1 MARYNIEE
9 IVAEETRERIRAKL
23 IRENKLCAEISKLY
37 ELIQPMIAN
46 IESQVTTKQ
55 ESA

>member
-9 IVAEETRERIRAKL
+9 IVAEETRERIRSNL

-37 ELIQPMIAN
+37 ELLQPMIAN